1 MAEDLTV
8 LIQLEG
14 EQTLSQVL
22 KPRLNT
28 VVVQRPKPSA
38 RSTVVIQLSSAPLV
52 QPANPSD
59 QRRLMAVLAE
69 LDPVCSGLSSSRSLT
84 GP

>member
-1 MAEDLTV
+1 VYLAPKV
-8 LIQLEG
+8 
-14 EQTLSQVL
+14 LSQVL
-22 KPRLNT
+22 KPGLNT

-69 LDPVCSGLSSSRSLT
+69 LDRRTGTSGIEEKAAR
-84 GP
+84 G